1 MNTEL
6 RRPELRRSDLR
17 LLGIWTRAGLRA
29 LVRTPR
35 AAFFTFIFPAVLL
48 VFVDGTSSGTVHGAG
63 GRVDAAQYFT
73 PSLAVFGLS
82 FACYTSLI
90 FAIPRARE
98 RGILKRVR
106 GTPVQPSVYLGSL
119 IAVGLLS
126 GVGSVTLLVALGA
139 AKFGVHLYSALLPA
153 ALVTLLAG
161 GLCLCALG
169 LAVSSF
175 VSNAETAPVV
185 ANITLLPLAFISG
198 VFAPLHGAPQW
209 LSSLASLFPLR
220 HLVDAFSATF
230 SPHTAGSGFAPGDLA
245 SLALW
250 AVIGA
255 LVAVRRFRWEPVQGG
270 GQREPH
276 IRPARR

>member
-1 MNTEL
+1 MRT
-6 RRPELRRSDLR
+6 ELRRSDLR
-17 LLGIWTRAGLRA
+17 LLRVWTRAGLRA

-48 VFVDGTSSGTVHGAG
+48 VFVDGTSSGTVTGAG
-63 GRVDAAQYFT
+63 GSVDAAQYFT
-73 PSLAVFGLS
+73 PSLAIFGLS
-82 FACYTSLI
+82 FACYTGLL

-106 GTPVQPSVYLGSL
+106 GTPVQPSVYLASL

-126 GVGSVTLLVALGA
+126 GVGSVAILVALGA
-139 AKFGVHLYSALLPA
+139 AKFGVQLYPALLPA

-175 VSNAETAPVV
+175 VRNAETAPVV

-198 VFAPLHGAPQW
+198 VFAPLHNAPQW
-209 LSSLASLFPLR
+209 LKTLAGVFPLR
-220 HLVDAFSATF
+220 HLVDAFSVAF
-230 SPHTAGSGFAPGDLA
+230 SPHTTGSGFRPGDLA
-245 SLALW
+245 VLIAW
-250 AVIGA
+250 AIVGA
-255 LVAVRRFRWEPVQGG
+255 LVAVRRLRWEPVQAGG
-270 GQREPH
+270 KREPH
-276 IRPARR
+276 VRATAP

>member
-1 MNTEL
+1 MST
-6 RRPELRRSDLR
+6 ELRRSDLR
-17 LLGIWTRAGLRA
+17 LLGVWIRAGLRA

-48 VFVDGTSSGTVHGAG
+48 VFVDGTSSGTVTGAG

-106 GTPVQPSVYLGSL
+106 GTPVQPSVYLASL

-126 GVGSVTLLVALGA
+126 GVGSVAILVALGA
-139 AKFGVHLYSALLPA
+139 AEFGVQLYPALLPA

-198 VFAPLHGAPQW
+198 VFAPLHDAPQT
-209 LSSLASLFPLR
+209 LKTIAGLFPLR
-220 HLVDAFSATF
+220 HLVDAFSVAF
-230 SPHTAGSGFAPGDLA
+230 SPHTTGGGFRPGDLA
-245 SLALW
+245 VLIAW
-250 AVIGA
+250 AAAGA
-255 LVAVRRFRWEPVQGG
+255 VVAVRRFRWEPVQGG
-270 GQREPH
+270 GKREPH
-276 IRPARR
+276 IRPAAP

>member
-1 MNTEL
+1 MRT
-6 RRPELRRSDLR
+6 ELRRSDLR
-17 LLGIWTRAGLRA
+17 LLRVWTRAGLRA
-29 LVRTPR
+29 LLRTPR

-48 VFVDGTSSGTVHGAG
+48 VFVDGTSSGTVTGAG
-63 GRVDAAQYFT
+63 GSVDAAQYFT

-82 FACYTSLI
+82 FACYTSLL

-106 GTPVQPSVYLGSL
+106 GTPVQPSVYLASL

-126 GVGSVTLLVALGA
+126 GVGSVAILVALGA
-139 AKFGVHLYSALLPA
+139 AKFGVQLYPALLPA

-175 VSNAETAPVV
+175 VRNAETAPVV

-198 VFAPLHGAPQW
+198 VFAPLHNAPQW
-209 LSSLASLFPLR
+209 LKTLAGVFPLR
-220 HLVDAFSATF
+220 HLVDAFSVAF
-230 SPHTAGSGFAPGDLA
+230 SPHTTGSGFRPGDLA
-245 SLALW
+245 VLIAW
-250 AVIGA
+250 AIVGA
-255 LVAVRRFRWEPVQGG
+255 LVAVRRLRWEPVQAGG
-270 GQREPH
+270 KREPH
-276 IRPARR
+276 VRATAP

>member
-1 MNTEL
+1 MRT
-6 RRPELRRSDLR
+6 ELRRSDLR
-17 LLGIWTRAGLRA
+17 LLRVWTRAGLRA

-48 VFVDGTSSGTVHGAG
+48 VFVDGTSDGTVTGAG
-63 GRVDAAQYFT
+63 GSVDAAQYFT

-82 FACYTSLI
+82 FACYTSLL

-106 GTPVQPSVYLGSL
+106 GTPVQPSVYLASL

-126 GVGSVTLLVALGA
+126 GVGSVAILVALGA
-139 AKFGVHLYSALLPA
+139 AKFGVQLYPALLPA
-153 ALVTLLAG
+153 VLVTLLTG

-175 VSNAETAPVV
+175 VSNAETAPVI

-198 VFAPLHGAPQW
+198 VFAPLHNAPQW
-209 LSSLASLFPLR
+209 LKTLASVFPLR
-220 HLVDAFSATF
+220 HLVDAFSVAF
-230 SPHTAGSGFAPGDLA
+230 SPHTTGSGFRPGDLA
-245 SLALW
+245 VLIAW
-250 AVIGA
+250 AIAGT
-255 LVAVRRFRWEPVQGG
+255 LVAVRRFRWESVQAGG
-270 GQREPH
+270 KREPH
-276 IRPARR
+276 VRAAAP